1 MKMKKIALAVVV
13 AAAASAG
20 VVGCHDSKDRQRSET
35 TTIEVFDG
43 FAIECNVS
51 ANGIDG
57 EEVGNGTYRI
67 VSTDTLP
74 VGAVVVAS
82 NCEDLDT
89 GALLPELRSVAQEG
103 GVAVSPIT
111 TLIVAAALASG
122 GDPANITAEALQTAK
137 TAVVTNLGLTGY
149 DPVNPG
155 TANYVKTVATSE
167 TSQSQMQTAMAV
179 ATLLKTVEKA
189 AGTSGDAAIT
199 AVAQAVAQATTPIN
213 LASSAAV
220 QTLLTTAATTA
231 GDETVAAAIN
241 TASTAAATKVAEIAA
256 APSVGAAAAITQAV
270 AEVLNDPAIAVTA
283 VATVDTTDLPPINVG
298 KTEDGTGGTTGGTG
312 GTGS

>member
-1 MKMKKIALAVVV
+1 MKKIALAVVV

-67 VSTDTLP
+67 TSNSALP

-89 GALLPELRSVAQEG
+89 GALLPELKSVAQEG

-137 TAVVTNLGLTGY
+137 SAVVTNLGLTGY
-149 DPVNPG
+149 DPVDPD
-155 TANYVKTVATSE
+155 TANYVKTVTTS
-167 TSQSQMQTAMAV
+167 TTAQSQMQTAMAV
-179 ATLLKTVEKA
+179 ATLLKTIEKS

-199 AVAQAVAQATTPIN
+199 ALAQAVTQASTPVN
-213 LASSAAV
+213 LASTAAV
-220 QTLLTTAATTA
+220 QTLLTSAATAA

-241 TASTAAATKVAEIAA
+241 TASTAAAAKVAEIAA
-256 APSVGAAAAITQAV
+256 APSVGAAAAITQAI
-270 AEVLNDPAIAVTA
+270 ATVLNDPSTSVTS
-283 VATVDTTDLPPINVG
+283 VATVDTSDLPPINVG
-298 KTEDGTGGTTGGTG
+298 TSQDGSGGSTGGTG
-312 GTGS
+312 GTGTGG